1 MYVAI
6 FIVAV
11 IVVGVACFFAGVS
24 YRKKVAESKIGSA
37 EKESKRLL
45 DEAILVA
52 EKKKMK

>member
-11 IVVGVACFFAGVS
+11 IVVGVACFFSGVS

-37 EKESKRLL
+37 EKESKRLM

-52 EKKKMK
+52 EAKKMK